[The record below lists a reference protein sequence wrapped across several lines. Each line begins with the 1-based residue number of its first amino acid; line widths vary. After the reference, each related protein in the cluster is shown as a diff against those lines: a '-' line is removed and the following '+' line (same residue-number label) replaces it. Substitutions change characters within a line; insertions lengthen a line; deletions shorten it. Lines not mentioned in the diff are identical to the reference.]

1 MVGLL
6 DDGFIACPTLE
17 FRLPDKSRLKQDF
30 YISINRGE
38 AYPMSLLDQ
47 AVPDFFDRRM
57 PLRVEQSATN
67 QRPLRRILEMLL
79 RQPLSQFVTMYHLF
93 EAVR

>member
-1 MVGLL
+1 
-6 DDGFIACPTLE
+6 
-17 FRLPDKSRLKQDF
+17 
-30 YISINRGE
+30 
-38 AYPMSLLDQ
+38 MSLLDQ